1 MEIQKSTIPT
11 KMRSKYHKY
20 FKNPCKNKDDELKKD
35 ENKILVPID
44 RIEYIQT
51 SPQHNDRAEIM
62 MSADRRLHVLGSY
75 EEIIGRII
83 NLGQTSHIMKRL

>member
-1 MEIQKSTIPT
+1 MFIECYRVSVNDW
-11 KMRSKYHKY
+11 SK
-20 FKNPCKNKDDELKKD
+20 KDDELKKD

-51 SPQHNDRAEIM
+51 SPQHSDRAEIM

-75 EEIIGRII
+75 EDILARII
-83 NLGQTSHIMKRL
+83 NLGETSHIMKRLSD

>member
-1 MEIQKSTIPT
+1 MFIECYRVSVNDW
-11 KMRSKYHKY
+11 SKKA
-20 FKNPCKNKDDELKKD
+20 NELKRP

-51 SPQHNDRAEIM
+51 SPQHSDRAEIM

-75 EEIIGRII
+75 EDILGRII
-83 NLGQTSHIMKRL
+83 NLGQTSHIMKRLGE